1 MKRIGILIILLLITF
16 VLGYIWWKNGT
27 SAANSADKKEY
38 TFVIKRGEPVREIS
52 KRLKEEKFIK
62 SSVVFFLL
70 VNFVLNVDEKIQ
82 AGDHRISPS
91 MSAQE
96 LAKSL
101 TLATND
107 VWVTVVEGQRADEI
121 ADTLKK
127 DIPSYKELWREEL
140 VANEGY
146 LFPDTYLIPKDATIE
161 QVLFIFKN
169 NFDEKYAT
177 IKNTNESD
185 FPKNEIVIIASLV
198 EREAKHAEDRPLV
211 ASVIIN
217 RLGLGMKLD
226 VDATVQY
233 VLRYQEDEKDWWK
246 KALTFEDLEIRSP
259 YNTYRNVGLPPTPI
273 SNPGLAALDAA
284 VNPANT
290 DYLYYLS
297 DKDENNH
304 YAETLE
310 KHNANKE
317 KYGL

>member
-16 VLGYIWWKNGT
+16 VLGSIWWKNGT
-27 SAANSADKKEY
+27 LAANSADKKEY

-107 VWVTVVEGQRADEI
+107 VWVTVVEGQRANEI

-198 EREAKHAEDRPLV
+198 EREAKHAEDRLFV

-217 RLGLGMKLD
+217 RLNLGMKLD

-233 VLRYQEDEKDWWK
+233 VLGYQEDEKDWWK

-259 YNTYRNVGLPPTPI
+259 YNTYRNAGLPPTPI

-297 DKDENNH
+297 DKDGNNH